1 MPALPWGGFDT
12 SFGLL
17 NHRDGGSQP
26 RTFYYDGHS
35 VIAVLKNLPLVYRF
49 ELAADYK
56 SDARINIKLYFP
68 LSAEHYPLSQ
78 KFSSDYDKTQY
89 IEKTSYFLY
98 NHNIMSRCF
107 TMLKPGVINRRLVG
121 EVIERLEKKG
131 FKLVGMKMMHVSEE
145 LAGKHYA
152 EHDGKPFYKD
162 LVDYV
167 TSGPVIAMVWQAD
180 DCVTLM
186 RKVVG
191 ATKPTEAVPGT
202 IRGDYCI
209 HTDRN
214 IIHASDSDESAERE
228 INLWFK
234 PEELYD
240 WKDCEDGW
248 F

>member
-1 MPALPWGGFDT
+1 
-12 SFGLL
+12 
-17 NHRDGGSQP
+17 
-26 RTFYYDGHS
+26 
-35 VIAVLKNLPLVYRF
+35 
-49 ELAADYK
+49 
-56 SDARINIKLYFP
+56 
-68 LSAEHYPLSQ
+68 
-78 KFSSDYDKTQY
+78 
-89 IEKTSYFLY
+89 
-98 NHNIMSRCF
+98 MSRCF
-107 TMLKPGVINRRLVG
+107 TMLKPGVVNRRLVG

-131 FKLVGMKMMHVSEE
+131 FKLVGMKMMHVTEE

-152 EHDGKPFYKD
+152 EHDGKPFYND

-191 ATKPTEAVPGT
+191 ATKPTEAIPGT

-234 PEELYD
+234 PEEIYD
-240 WKDCEDGW
+240 WNDCEDGW
-248 F
+248 Y

>member
-1 MPALPWGGFDT
+1 
-12 SFGLL
+12 
-17 NHRDGGSQP
+17 
-26 RTFYYDGHS
+26 
-35 VIAVLKNLPLVYRF
+35 
-49 ELAADYK
+49 
-56 SDARINIKLYFP
+56 
-68 LSAEHYPLSQ
+68 
-78 KFSSDYDKTQY
+78 
-89 IEKTSYFLY
+89 
-98 NHNIMSRCF
+98 
-107 TMLKPGVINRRLVG
+107 MLKPCVINRRLVG

-131 FKLVGMKMMHVSEE
+131 FKLVGLKMMHVSED

-152 EHDGKPFYKD
+152 EHDGKPFYND
-162 LVDYV
+162 LVNYV

-191 ATKPTEAVPGT
+191 ATKPTEAIPGT

-240 WKDCEDGW
+240 WADCEDGW
-248 F
+248 YQPIIAEPLKNGLRQRVVLGSTKERLRAKAVPERLLKVIR

>member
-1 MPALPWGGFDT
+1 
-12 SFGLL
+12 
-17 NHRDGGSQP
+17 
-26 RTFYYDGHS
+26 
-35 VIAVLKNLPLVYRF
+35 
-49 ELAADYK
+49 
-56 SDARINIKLYFP
+56 
-68 LSAEHYPLSQ
+68 
-78 KFSSDYDKTQY
+78 
-89 IEKTSYFLY
+89 
-98 NHNIMSRCF
+98 
-107 TMLKPGVINRRLVG
+107 MLKPGVINRRLVG

-202 IRGDYCI
+202 IRGDFCA
-209 HTDRN
+209 HTN
-214 IIHASDSDESAERE
+214 YNVIHASDSDESAARE
-228 INLWFK
+228 IGLFFK
-234 PEELYD
+234 DEEIFNWEDSLKD
-240 WKDCEDGW
+240 WI
-248 F
+248 

>member
-1 MPALPWGGFDT
+1 
-12 SFGLL
+12 
-17 NHRDGGSQP
+17 
-26 RTFYYDGHS
+26 
-35 VIAVLKNLPLVYRF
+35 
-49 ELAADYK
+49 
-56 SDARINIKLYFP
+56 
-68 LSAEHYPLSQ
+68 
-78 KFSSDYDKTQY
+78 
-89 IEKTSYFLY
+89 
-98 NHNIMSRCF
+98 MSRCF

-131 FKLVGMKMMHVSEE
+131 FKLVGLKMMHVSQD

-152 EHDGKPFYKD
+152 EHDGKPFYND
-162 LVDYV
+162 LVSYV

-191 ATKPTEAVPGT
+191 ATKPTEAIPGT

-240 WKDCEDGW
+240 WNDCEDGW
-248 F
+248 Y